1 MSSYVLYRAFDANEK
16 LLYVGQSTSVI
27 GRLKEHIKS
36 SEWSGFVDNITLQR
50 FTNERQ
56 LFRAEMKAI
65 QEEKPMYNKTHNRRY
80 REQIVE
86 LRLKITQLKDELRR
100 EKNRRA
106 FKEAGCI
113 IYENAIKFIE
123 GLPLS
128 DELRKGYDL
137 WKVTGDWAWVY
148 KDEVEEQKKNMRGL
162 LSVYDV
168 SEEGEQ
174 LLEKRVHA

>member
-65 QEEKPMYNKTHNRRY
+65 KEEKPMYNKTHNRRY
-80 REQIVE
+80 RQQIVE
-86 LRLKITQLKDELRR
+86 LRLKITQLKEELRR
-100 EKNRRA
+100 EKNRVA
-106 FKEAGCI
+106 FREAGCI
-113 IYENAIKFIE
+113 VYEDAFNFI
-123 GLPLS
+123 GKLPLS
-128 DELRKGYDL
+128 DELRKSFEL
-137 WKVTGDWAWVY
+137 WKKMGTWSWIY
-148 KDEVEEQKKNMRGL
+148 KNDIEEQKEKIKGM
-162 LSVYDV
+162 LSAYSV
-168 SEEGEQ
+168 SEEGKQ
-174 LLEKRVHA
+174 LLREREHA